1 MTRPSDLASF
11 RILDASANRATEGL
25 RTMEEFARFVLE
37 DRHLS
42 EIAKQ
47 LRHDLRDAIHSIPE
61 RERLLARSVTSDCGT
76 TIEVADELRRDDA
89 VSVAQAA
96 ASRVQEAVRCVE
108 EYGKTIAGFDSRKVE
123 AIRYRIYTLSAALLL
138 LNSRVERLRKAR
150 LYLLLATDLNCDRFA
165 THVEAMF
172 RAGVDIIQLRDKK
185 ANDRLLY
192 ECSKIAA
199 DLARRLGKLFVVND
213 RADIAAA
220 VHASGVHVG
229 QDELPVEAARRIV
242 GAHAM
247 VGVSTHDIDQAK
259 AAVLDGAD
267 YIGCGP
273 TFPSQTKSFDQ
284 FPGLEFLRQVRIEIA
299 LPAYA
304 IGGIDQGNLIE
315 VMETG
320 VHGVAVSSAILNIT
334 DPIDAANW
342 FHRTLL
348 SSKSSVAPSLSTGTL
363 E

>member
-1 MTRPSDLASF
+1 MTGPADLASF

-47 LRHDLRDAIHSIPE
+47 LRHELREAIHAIPE

-76 TIEVADELRRDDA
+76 TIEVAGELRRDDA
-89 VSVAQAA
+89 ASVAQAA
-96 ASRVQEAVRCVE
+96 ASRVQEAVRCIE
-108 EYGKTIAGFDSRKVE
+108 EYGKTIDGFDSRKIE
-123 AIRYRIYTLSAALLL
+123 AIRYRIYTLAAALTL
-138 LNSRVERLRKAR
+138 LNSRVERLRHAR
-150 LYLLLATDLNCDRFA
+150 LYLLVASDQDHDRFA
-165 THVEAMF
+165 THVGAMF
-172 RAGVDIIQLRDKK
+172 QSGVDIIQLRDKK
-185 ANDRLLY
+185 ASDRRLY
-192 ECSKIAA
+192 ECSKIAS
-199 DLARRLGKLFVVND
+199 DLARRLEKIFIVND

-284 FPGLEFLRQVRIEIA
+284 FPGLDFLRQVRSEIA

-304 IGGIDQGNLIE
+304 IGGIDSGNLVD

-320 VHGVAVSSAILNIT
+320 VHGVAVSSAILNAT
-334 DPIDAANW
+334 DPIDTASW
-342 FHRTLL
+342 FHRTLHP
-348 SSKSSVAPSLSTGTL
+348 SPSSVAPTLSTGTL